1 MPVLPVRFCGPLCLM
16 AAPFLALATPVSAE
30 PLTEQ
35 QAIERALGDAD
46 VRRRDTAERDAARA
60 AVDAIPLIENPE
72 IAASRSRLK
81 GSTDEEEREIG
92 IVQPLD
98 LSGRRMAMRAAA
110 REEAAAVQAEVD
122 RRRQELTADVRRAY
136 AACAAAAETA
146 QVKARFTASLRDAV
160 RITGER
166 TAAGDTSGYDL
177 RRVRLEARAAEADA
191 RLADG
196 ERAAECA
203 TLAALTATPDV
214 RPTTALGEMVNAQA
228 AAATTAARADLV
240 AQERRAAA
248 AQAQAR
254 AAQRA
259 RFPEIRVGLAHREVE
274 VLGATADGPVVSL
287 SATIPIFGVGAQ
299 AREAR
304 ARAQAQA
311 AQLALSRRRADAEG
325 AAARARLDAAR
336 QALAAGLAMQEDA
349 ARLGTIAAIA
359 YEAGEGGVTEL
370 VDAYRSAHDA
380 EVSIVELTERTIRAA
395 IELDLAEGGTIP

>member
-16 AAPFLALATPVSAE
+16 VAPFLALASPVLAE

-35 QAIERALGDAD
+35 QAIARALGDAD
-46 VRRRDTAERDAARA
+46 VRRRDAAEREAARA
-60 AVDAIPLIENPE
+60 AVDAIPLVENPE

-81 GSTDEEEREIG
+81 GATDEEEREIG

-98 LSGRRMAMRAAA
+98 LSGRRMALRVAA
-110 REEAAAVQAEVD
+110 RAEAAAVEAEVE

-146 QVKARFTASLRDAV
+146 EIKARFAASLREAERV
-160 RITGER
+160 TGER
-166 TAAGDTSGYDL
+166 VAAGDTSGYDL
-177 RRVRLEARAAEADA
+177 RRLRIATRAAEAET

-196 ERAAECA
+196 ERTAECA
-203 TLAALTATPDV
+203 TLAGLTATPDV
-214 RPTTALGEMVNAQA
+214 RPATALGEMANVQA
-228 AAATTAARADLV
+228 AATAAARADLL
-240 AQERRAAA
+240 AQERRVAA

-259 RFPEIRVGLAHREVE
+259 RFPEVRVGLAHREVE

-311 AQLALSRRRADAEG
+311 ARLALSRRRADAEA

-336 QALAAGLAMQEDA
+336 QALAAGLATREDA

-359 YEAGEGGVTEL
+359 YQAGEVGVTEL
-370 VDAYRSAHDA
+370 VDAYRAANDA

-395 IELDLAEGGTIP
+395 IELDLAQGGAIP